1 MGAKIRRS
9 DFRRQYPAVYQGLF
23 VFSDAKR
30 LPKDQPII
38 NLGYELSECLMGI
51 VAERRCFEIDSCLRS
66 IVEAHTAVTLSHIEI
81 LFTPSLNL
89 DAIGVLLSLCRNR
102 KICLSWPGLISGDT
116 LTYAEPSSPEY
127 YEADYTRFIDTYVI
141 TE

>member
-1 MGAKIRRS
+1 MGVKIRRS
-9 DFRRQYPAVYQGLF
+9 DFRRQYPTAYQGLF

-30 LPKDQPII
+30 LPKDHPVL
-38 NLGYELSECLMGI
+38 NLGYELSERLMVI
-51 VAERRCFEIDSCLRS
+51 PAEKRCFEIDACLRN
-66 IVEAHTAVTLSHIEI
+66 IVENYAAVTLSHIEI
-81 LFTPSLNL
+81 LFTPSLRQ
-89 DAIGVLLSLCRNR
+89 DAVGALLALCRNR
-102 KICLSWPGLISGDT
+102 KICLSWPGRIAGET

>member
-1 MGAKIRRS
+1 MGAKIGRS

-23 VFSDAKR
+23 VFSGAKR

-38 NLGYELSECLMGI
+38 NLGYELSERLMGI
-51 VAERRCFEIDSCLRS
+51 PSDRRCFEIDNCLRS
-66 IVEAHTAVTLSHIEI
+66 IVETYIEVTLSHIEI
-81 LFTPSLNL
+81 LFTPSLKL

-102 KICLSWPGLISGDT
+102 KICLCWPGRISGDK
-116 LTYAEPSSPEY
+116 LIYAEPSCPEY
-127 YEADYTRFIDTYVI
+127 YEADYTKFIDTYVI

>member
-38 NLGYELSECLMGI
+38 NLGYELSKRLMEI
-51 VAERRCFEIDSCLRS
+51 PPERRCFEIDACLRD
-66 IVEAHTAVTLSHIEI
+66 IVEPYKAATLSNIEI
-81 LFTPSLNL
+81 LFTPSLKA
-89 DAIGVLLSLCRNR
+89 DAIGALL
-102 KICLSWPGLISGDT
+102 GL
-116 LTYAEPSSPEY
+116 Y
-127 YEADYTRFIDTYVI
+127 
-141 TE
+141 